1 MKDGHYLHM
10 IIKISLALCGVLTI
24 FLNFPTLG
32 IYVFKELDKEIYFTG
47 LVLAVLI
54 AQTTLI
60 LSLMTAWFTSH
71 PSVKPW
77 LSSILKPGNLSLG
90 FFLWILLHNYAIAI
104 SIIITEQLF
113 FIAPNTMSSL
123 TNLAVALNILSYIAL
138 IMGFLLAGK
147 LYWQKS
153 IIKSQNE

>member
-1 MKDGHYLHM
+1 MKDSHYLLI

-24 FLNFPTLG
+24 FLNLPMLG
-32 IYVFKELDKEIYFTG
+32 IYVVKFLDKKIYFTG

-60 LSLMTAWFTSH
+60 LSLATAWFTSH

-77 LSSILKPGNLSLG
+77 LSDILKPGNLSLG
-90 FFLWILLHNYAIAI
+90 FFLWILLRNYSITT
-104 SIIITEQLF
+104 SIITTEQLF
-113 FIAPNTMSSL
+113 FIAPNTINFL
-123 TNLAVALNILSYIAL
+123 ANLAVALNILSYIAL
-138 IMGFLLAGK
+138 IAGFLLAGK

-153 IIKSQNE
+153 IIKP